1 MKNTKDNLRS
11 ILDSVETIAL
21 VGASSKQDR
30 DSYKVMKFLQDF
42 GYKIFPVNPNIQNT
56 RILGQK
62 CYPDL
67 SAIKERVDM
76 VDVFRAIEHIP
87 RIAYEA
93 IKIKATIL
101 WTQEGLYSEEAKT
114 IASNAGL
121 KVIMDQCPKK
131 ILENT
136 KSHYERQLK

>member
-1 MKNTKDNLRS
+1 MKNKKNNLRL
-11 ILDSVETIAL
+11 ILDQVETIAV
-21 VGASSKQDR
+21 VGASSKPER

-42 GYKIFPVNPNIQNT
+42 GYRIFPVNPNIQNT
-56 RILGQK
+56 KILGQQ
-62 CYPDL
+62 CYHDL
-67 SAIKERVDM
+67 SAIKERIDM

-87 RIAYEA
+87 KIVDAA
-93 IKIKATIL
+93 IKIKAKIF
-101 WTQEGLYSEEAKT
+101 WTQEGLYSEEAET

-136 KSHYERQLK
+136 